1 MSKIDENKITICR
14 YQASL
19 FSYSI
24 RKGVSSKDFARAFAN
39 SNLSKR
45 MNDEM
50 FLFEA
55 IDVPAAYDEIL
66 KGRKVRGGKIFAEQI
81 MSWIG
86 YMYRYICFMYDVD
99 MKKVYSFIKPQEMFD
114 IYDAFHSM
122 DPELA
127 AKKIIE
133 AKGIDFNVNNIDLM
147 KKYLLA

>member
-1 MSKIDENKITICR
+1 
-14 YQASL
+14 
-19 FSYSI
+19 
-24 RKGVSSKDFARAFAN
+24 
-39 SNLSKR
+39 
-45 MNDEM
+45 
-50 FLFEA
+50 
-55 IDVPAAYDEIL
+55 
-66 KGRKVRGGKIFAEQI
+66 
-81 MSWIG
+81 
-86 YMYRYICFMYDVD
+86 MYDVD